1 MSIDVA
7 DFVSERIVGNREVGQ
22 LDGLSPNRGC
32 AVIRLGM
39 ATDMERYRSPNEPCD
54 YVPGI
59 SGYGRICDGALAQR
73 DCFPGFLAERQP
85 VEFRVKIHNQR
96 VTRLKLRSC

>member
-39 ATDMERYRSPNEPCD
+39 ATDMERTGYAFDSGNPYR
-54 YVPGI
+54 
-59 SGYGRICDGALAQR
+59 
-73 DCFPGFLAERQP
+73 
-85 VEFRVKIHNQR
+85 
-96 VTRLKLRSC
+96 